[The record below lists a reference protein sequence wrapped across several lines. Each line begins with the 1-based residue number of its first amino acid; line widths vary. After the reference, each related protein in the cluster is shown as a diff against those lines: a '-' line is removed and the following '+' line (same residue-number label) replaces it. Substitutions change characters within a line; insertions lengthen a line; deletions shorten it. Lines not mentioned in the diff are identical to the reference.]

1 MENNLNIVK
10 SEFKELPN
18 NIEAEQSVI
27 GSILVTNEIFDEI
40 STIISSINFY
50 DPMHQ
55 KIYNAIESLIYK
67 GMLANPITLKNYFED
82 EKDDL
87 DVPEYLVKITK
98 FSTSI
103 RQAIE
108 YSKIIYDMFVRREL
122 IKISEQTIDNAKITD
137 LDSSGQNIIEN
148 SERLLFDLAE
158 KGSFNSSLIKFD
170 DAMKQTIEMASAAY
184 KNEGG
189 IVGVP
194 TGLRDLDDKLGGLHQ
209 SDLIIIAGR
218 PSMGK
223 TSLATNIAF
232 NAAKH
237 IQDNQKKSSVA
248 FFSLEMSSEQL
259 STRILSEQARI
270 GSNDI
275 RRGRISDE
283 QFDQF
288 LETSKNIAEL
298 PLFIDETPAISIAA
312 MSNRAR
318 RIKRLHGLDMIVVDY
333 IQLMR
338 GTTYNKDGRVQEISQ
353 ITQGLKA
360 IAKELGVPVVALSQ
374 LSRQVEQRDDH
385 KPQLADL
392 RESGSIEQDA
402 DVVMFVYREGYYLQ
416 RKEPREATVEHA
428 EWQAKMNE
436 VAHLAEIIIGKQR
449 HGPIGKVTLEF
460 EKDLQNLKIL
470 KLIKFKYKTL
480 MLTSLYENT
489 ILKNPKFIILILF
502 ITLISFGY
510 YSKDFRLD
518 ASSETLLIEDDPD
531 LEYLREIT
539 NRYGS
544 KEFLVLT
551 YTPNEGMIS
560 NTSINNLL
568 SLKYKIQ
575 SLDWVHSVITLLDI
589 PLLNNTDAPLQERLK
604 GFKTLKDEDVDKN
617 RGFKEILESPVF
629 RNFVISESG
638 KTSGIIVNI
647 KQNPI
652 LEDIE
657 NRSKKEIDEHRDKI
671 KKQNHKNILEIRDVI
686 KSYDDVGKIY
696 LGGIPMIADD
706 MMTFIKSD
714 IIVFGL
720 GVLLFIIA
728 TLWFVFKK

>member
-1 MENNLNIVK
+1 MENNLSIVR
-10 SEFKELPN
+10 ENFKELPN
-18 NIEAEQSVI
+18 NIEAEQAVI
-27 GSILVTNEIFDEI
+27 GSILVTNEIFDDI
-40 STIISSINFY
+40 NTIVSNVNFY

-55 KIYNAIESLIYK
+55 KIFNAIESNIYK
-67 GMLANPITLKNYFED
+67 GLLANPITLKNYFEN
-82 EKDDL
+82 EKDEIDI
-87 DVPEYLVKITK
+87 PEYLVKITK
-98 FSTSI
+98 FSTSA

-122 IKISEQTIDNAKITD
+122 IKISDKIIDDAKEND
-137 LDSSGQNIIEN
+137 LNVSGQNIIEN
-148 SERLLFDLAE
+148 SEKLLYDLAE
-158 KGSFNSSLIKFD
+158 KGTFSSSLIKFD

-232 NAAKH
+232 NAAQN
-237 IQDNQKKSSVA
+237 IQESGRKSSVA

-259 STRILSEQARI
+259 STRIISEQARI

-275 RRGRISDE
+275 RRGRISND

-288 LETSKNIAEL
+288 LETSKNISEL

-318 RIKRLHGLDMIVVDY
+318 RIKRLHGLDLIVVDY
-333 IQLMR
+333 IQLMK
-338 GTTYNKDGRVQEISQ
+338 GSLNNKDGRVQEISQ

-360 IAKELGVPVVALSQ
+360 IAKELGVPVLALSQ

-460 EKDLQNLKIL
+460 EERFT
-470 KLIKFKYKTL
+470 KFKDTQ
-480 MLTSLYENT
+480 
-489 ILKNPKFIILILF
+489 
-502 ITLISFGY
+502 
-510 YSKDFRLD
+510 
-518 ASSETLLIEDDPD
+518 
-531 LEYLREIT
+531 
-539 NRYGS
+539 
-544 KEFLVLT
+544 
-551 YTPNEGMIS
+551 
-560 NTSINNLL
+560 NN
-568 SLKYKIQ
+568 
-575 SLDWVHSVITLLDI
+575 
-589 PLLNNTDAPLQERLK
+589 
-604 GFKTLKDEDVDKN
+604 
-617 RGFKEILESPVF
+617 
-629 RNFVISESG
+629 
-638 KTSGIIVNI
+638 
-647 KQNPI
+647 
-652 LEDIE
+652 
-657 NRSKKEIDEHRDKI
+657 
-671 KKQNHKNILEIRDVI
+671 
-686 KSYDDVGKIY
+686 
-696 LGGIPMIADD
+696 
-706 MMTFIKSD
+706 
-714 IIVFGL
+714 
-720 GVLLFIIA
+720 
-728 TLWFVFKK
+728 

>member
-1 MENNLNIVK
+1 MENNLSLIK
-10 SEFKELPN
+10 DKFKELPN

-27 GSILVTNEIFDEI
+27 GSILVSNEIFDEI
-40 STIISSINFY
+40 STLISSINFF

-55 KIYNAIESLIYK
+55 KIYNAIENLIYK

-87 DVPEYLVKITK
+87 DVPEYLVKVTK

-122 IKISEQTIDNAKITD
+122 IKISEQTIDNAKIND
-137 LDSSGQNIIEN
+137 LDTNGQKIIEN
-148 SERLLFDLAE
+148 SEKLLFDLAE
-158 KGSFNSSLIKFD
+158 KGSFSSSLIKFD

-194 TGLRDLDDKLGGLHQ
+194 TGLRDLDDKLGGFHN

-237 IQDNQKKSSVA
+237 LQDSGKKSSIA

-283 QFDQF
+283 QFDKF
-288 LETSKNIAEL
+288 LETSKNISEL

-318 RIKRLHGLDMIVVDY
+318 RIKRLHGLEMIVVDY

-338 GTTYNKDGRVQEISQ
+338 GTTLNKDGRVQEISQ

-360 IAKELGVPVVALSQ
+360 IAKELGIPVVALSQ

-449 HGPIGKVTLEF
+449 HGPIGKITLEF
-460 EKDLQNLKIL
+460 EERFT
-470 KLIKFKYKTL
+470 KFKDTQ
-480 MLTSLYENT
+480 
-489 ILKNPKFIILILF
+489 
-502 ITLISFGY
+502 
-510 YSKDFRLD
+510 
-518 ASSETLLIEDDPD
+518 
-531 LEYLREIT
+531 
-539 NRYGS
+539 
-544 KEFLVLT
+544 
-551 YTPNEGMIS
+551 
-560 NTSINNLL
+560 IN
-568 SLKYKIQ
+568 
-575 SLDWVHSVITLLDI
+575 
-589 PLLNNTDAPLQERLK
+589 
-604 GFKTLKDEDVDKN
+604 
-617 RGFKEILESPVF
+617 
-629 RNFVISESG
+629 
-638 KTSGIIVNI
+638 
-647 KQNPI
+647 
-652 LEDIE
+652 
-657 NRSKKEIDEHRDKI
+657 
-671 KKQNHKNILEIRDVI
+671 
-686 KSYDDVGKIY
+686 
-696 LGGIPMIADD
+696 
-706 MMTFIKSD
+706 
-714 IIVFGL
+714 
-720 GVLLFIIA
+720 
-728 TLWFVFKK
+728 

>member
-1 MENNLNIVK
+1 MENNLSIIKEN
-10 SEFKELPN
+10 FKELPN
-18 NIEAEQSVI
+18 NIEAEQSII
-27 GSILVTNEIFDEI
+27 GSILVNNEIFDEI
-40 STIISSINFY
+40 NTIISNINFY

-55 KIYNAIESLIYK
+55 KIFSSIENLIYK
-67 GMLANPITLKNYFED
+67 GMLANPITLKNYFEN
-82 EKDDL
+82 EKDDIN
-87 DVPEYLVKITK
+87 VPEYLVKITK
-98 FSTSI
+98 FSTSA

-122 IKISEQTIDNAKITD
+122 IKISEQMIDNAKESNIDT
-137 LDSSGQNIIEN
+137 SGQNIIEN
-148 SERLLFDLAE
+148 SEKLLYDLAE
-158 KGSFNSSLIKFD
+158 KGTFNSSLIKFD

-232 NAAKH
+232 NAAQN
-237 IQDNQKKSSVA
+237 IQNNGTKSSIA

-259 STRILSEQARI
+259 STRIISEQSKI

-283 QFDQF
+283 QFDRF
-288 LETSKNIAEL
+288 LETSKNISEL

-318 RIKRLHGLDMIVVDY
+318 RIKRLHGLDLIVVDY
-333 IQLMR
+333 IQLMK
-338 GTTYNKDGRVQEISQ
+338 GSLNNKDGRVQEISQ

-360 IAKELGVPVVALSQ
+360 IAKELGVPVLALSQ

-460 EKDLQNLKIL
+460 EERFT
-470 KLIKFKYKTL
+470 KFKDTQ
-480 MLTSLYENT
+480 
-489 ILKNPKFIILILF
+489 
-502 ITLISFGY
+502 
-510 YSKDFRLD
+510 
-518 ASSETLLIEDDPD
+518 
-531 LEYLREIT
+531 
-539 NRYGS
+539 
-544 KEFLVLT
+544 
-551 YTPNEGMIS
+551 
-560 NTSINNLL
+560 NN
-568 SLKYKIQ
+568 
-575 SLDWVHSVITLLDI
+575 
-589 PLLNNTDAPLQERLK
+589 
-604 GFKTLKDEDVDKN
+604 
-617 RGFKEILESPVF
+617 
-629 RNFVISESG
+629 
-638 KTSGIIVNI
+638 
-647 KQNPI
+647 
-652 LEDIE
+652 
-657 NRSKKEIDEHRDKI
+657 
-671 KKQNHKNILEIRDVI
+671 
-686 KSYDDVGKIY
+686 
-696 LGGIPMIADD
+696 
-706 MMTFIKSD
+706 
-714 IIVFGL
+714 
-720 GVLLFIIA
+720 
-728 TLWFVFKK
+728 

>member
-1 MENNLNIVK
+1 MENNLSIVK
-10 SEFKELPN
+10 DQFKELPN
-18 NIEAEQSVI
+18 NIEAEQAVI
-27 GSILVTNEIFDEI
+27 GSILVSNDIFDEI
-40 STIISSINFY
+40 STIISSINFH

-55 KIYNAIESLIYK
+55 KIFEAIESLVYK

-87 DVPEYLVKITK
+87 NVPEYLVKITK
-98 FSTSI
+98 FSTSV
-103 RQAIE
+103 RQALE

-122 IKISEQTIDNAKITD
+122 IKISEQTIDSAKLNE
-137 LDSSGQNIIEN
+137 LDTNGQTIIEN

-158 KGSFNSSLIKFD
+158 KGSFNSSLVKFD
-170 DAMKQTIEMASAAY
+170 EAMKQTIEMASAAY
-184 KNEGG
+184 KNEEG

-232 NAAKH
+232 NAAQKL
-237 IQDNQKKSSVA
+237 QDSGKKSSIA

-259 STRILSEQARI
+259 STRIISEQARI
-270 GSNDI
+270 SSNDI

-283 QFDQF
+283 QFDKF
-288 LETSKNIAEL
+288 LETSKNISEL
-298 PLFIDETPAISIAA
+298 PLYIDETPAISIAA

-318 RIKRLHGLDMIVVDY
+318 RIKRLFGLDMIVVDY

-436 VAHLAEIIIGKQR
+436 VAHLAQIIIGKQR
-449 HGPIGKVTLEF
+449 HGPIGNVTLEF
-460 EKDLQNLKIL
+460 EERFT
-470 KLIKFKYKTL
+470 KFKDT
-480 MLTSLYENT
+480 
-489 ILKNPKFIILILF
+489 
-502 ITLISFGY
+502 
-510 YSKDFRLD
+510 
-518 ASSETLLIEDDPD
+518 
-531 LEYLREIT
+531 
-539 NRYGS
+539 
-544 KEFLVLT
+544 
-551 YTPNEGMIS
+551 
-560 NTSINNLL
+560 
-568 SLKYKIQ
+568 Q
-575 SLDWVHSVITLLDI
+575 
-589 PLLNNTDAPLQERLK
+589 
-604 GFKTLKDEDVDKN
+604 
-617 RGFKEILESPVF
+617 
-629 RNFVISESG
+629 
-638 KTSGIIVNI
+638 VN
-647 KQNPI
+647 
-652 LEDIE
+652 
-657 NRSKKEIDEHRDKI
+657 
-671 KKQNHKNILEIRDVI
+671 
-686 KSYDDVGKIY
+686 
-696 LGGIPMIADD
+696 
-706 MMTFIKSD
+706 
-714 IIVFGL
+714 
-720 GVLLFIIA
+720 
-728 TLWFVFKK
+728 

>member
-1 MENNLNIVK
+1 MENNLSIVK
-10 SEFKELPN
+10 DQFKELPN
-18 NIEAEQSVI
+18 NIEAEQAVI
-27 GSILVTNEIFDEI
+27 GSILVSNDIFDEI
-40 STIISSINFY
+40 STIISNTNFY

-55 KIYNAIESLIYK
+55 KIYNAMESLIYK

-98 FSTSI
+98 FSTSV

-122 IKISEQTIDNAKITD
+122 IKISEQTIDSAKIND
-137 LDSSGQNIIEN
+137 LDTSGQNIIEN

-158 KGSFNSSLIKFD
+158 KGSFNSSLVKFD

-237 IQDNQKKSSVA
+237 IQDSGKKSSIA

-360 IAKELGVPVVALSQ
+360 IAKELGIPVLALSQ

-460 EKDLQNLKIL
+460 EERFT
-470 KLIKFKYKTL
+470 KFKDTQ
-480 MLTSLYENT
+480 
-489 ILKNPKFIILILF
+489 
-502 ITLISFGY
+502 
-510 YSKDFRLD
+510 
-518 ASSETLLIEDDPD
+518 
-531 LEYLREIT
+531 
-539 NRYGS
+539 
-544 KEFLVLT
+544 
-551 YTPNEGMIS
+551 
-560 NTSINNLL
+560 IN
-568 SLKYKIQ
+568 
-575 SLDWVHSVITLLDI
+575 
-589 PLLNNTDAPLQERLK
+589 
-604 GFKTLKDEDVDKN
+604 
-617 RGFKEILESPVF
+617 
-629 RNFVISESG
+629 
-638 KTSGIIVNI
+638 
-647 KQNPI
+647 
-652 LEDIE
+652 
-657 NRSKKEIDEHRDKI
+657 
-671 KKQNHKNILEIRDVI
+671 
-686 KSYDDVGKIY
+686 
-696 LGGIPMIADD
+696 
-706 MMTFIKSD
+706 
-714 IIVFGL
+714 
-720 GVLLFIIA
+720 
-728 TLWFVFKK
+728 

>member
-1 MENNLNIVK
+1 MENSLSIVK
-10 SEFKELPN
+10 ENFKELPS

-40 STIISSINFY
+40 NTIVSNINFF

-55 KIYNAIESLIYK
+55 KIFNAIESMIYK
-67 GMLANPITLKNYFED
+67 GMLANPITLKNYFEK

-87 DVPEYLVKITK
+87 DIPEYLVKITK
-98 FSTSI
+98 FSTSV

-108 YSKIIYDMFVRREL
+108 YSKIIYDMYVRREL
-122 IKISEQTIDNAKITD
+122 IKISEQMIDNAKEND
-137 LDSSGQNIIEN
+137 LETNGQNIIEN
-148 SERLLFDLAE
+148 SERLLYDLAE
-158 KGSFNSSLIKFD
+158 KGTFNSSLIKFD

-194 TGLRDLDDKLGGLHQ
+194 TGLRDLDNKLGGLHQ

-232 NAAKH
+232 NAAQN
-237 IQDNQKKSSVA
+237 IQENGIKSSVA

-259 STRILSEQARI
+259 STRIISEQARI
-270 GSNDI
+270 SSSDI

-288 LETSKNIAEL
+288 LETSKNISEL

-318 RIKRLHGLDMIVVDY
+318 RIKRLYGLNLIVVDY
-333 IQLMR
+333 IQLMK
-338 GTTYNKDGRVQEISQ
+338 GSFNNKDGRVQEISQ

-360 IAKELGVPVVALSQ
+360 IAKELGVPVLALSQ

-385 KPQLADL
+385 KPQLSDL

-460 EKDLQNLKIL
+460 EERFT
-470 KLIKFKYKTL
+470 KFKDTQ
-480 MLTSLYENT
+480 
-489 ILKNPKFIILILF
+489 
-502 ITLISFGY
+502 
-510 YSKDFRLD
+510 
-518 ASSETLLIEDDPD
+518 
-531 LEYLREIT
+531 
-539 NRYGS
+539 
-544 KEFLVLT
+544 
-551 YTPNEGMIS
+551 
-560 NTSINNLL
+560 NN
-568 SLKYKIQ
+568 
-575 SLDWVHSVITLLDI
+575 
-589 PLLNNTDAPLQERLK
+589 
-604 GFKTLKDEDVDKN
+604 
-617 RGFKEILESPVF
+617 
-629 RNFVISESG
+629 
-638 KTSGIIVNI
+638 
-647 KQNPI
+647 
-652 LEDIE
+652 
-657 NRSKKEIDEHRDKI
+657 
-671 KKQNHKNILEIRDVI
+671 
-686 KSYDDVGKIY
+686 
-696 LGGIPMIADD
+696 
-706 MMTFIKSD
+706 
-714 IIVFGL
+714 
-720 GVLLFIIA
+720 
-728 TLWFVFKK
+728 